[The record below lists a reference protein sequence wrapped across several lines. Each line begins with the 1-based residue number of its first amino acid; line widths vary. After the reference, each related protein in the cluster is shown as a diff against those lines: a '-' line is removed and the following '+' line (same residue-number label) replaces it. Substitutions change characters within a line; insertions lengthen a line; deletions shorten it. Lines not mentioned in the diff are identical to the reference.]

1 MTTLIVSEPMLARR
15 QVRLAALAALQG
27 IAGLTVQSP
36 GDWSTPPSMLPAAL
50 LRVVSERKDSVVK
63 QMPEFT
69 TTVTLEVQ
77 LRTQALT
84 AATAQDAIEALG
96 YAVEQALFTNYALVG
111 MCQQIGSVDVDVE
124 ITAEGGQHIAGV
136 TMKVDCELFEA
147 FDPTAVAPALTP
159 WPVVPP
165 SVEPLT
171 SVGIHLDMDAPFDAS
186 GTYTPSP
193 DAPPYTPTPAP
204 RTTGPDGRDEAALDI
219 TLPQ

>member
-1 MTTLIVSEPMLARR
+1 MTTLIVSQPMLARR
-15 QVRLAALAALQG
+15 QARLAALDALQS
-27 IAGLTVQSP
+27 IPGLTVQSP
-36 GDWSTPPSMLPAAL
+36 GDWAIPPSALPAAL

-69 TTVTLEVQ
+69 TTVTLEIQ
-77 LRTQALT
+77 LRTQATT
-84 AATAQDAIEALG
+84 AAAAQDAIEALG

-111 MCQQIGSVDVDVE
+111 MCQQIGSVDTDIE

-136 TMKVDCELFEA
+136 TMKVDCEVFEA
-147 FDPTAVAPALTP
+147 FDPTAVAPPLTP

-165 SVEPLT
+165 ATVPLT
-171 SVGIHLDMDAPFDAS
+171 SAGIHLDMDAPFDPS
-186 GTYTPSP
+186 GTYTPSA

-219 TLPQ
+219 QLPQ